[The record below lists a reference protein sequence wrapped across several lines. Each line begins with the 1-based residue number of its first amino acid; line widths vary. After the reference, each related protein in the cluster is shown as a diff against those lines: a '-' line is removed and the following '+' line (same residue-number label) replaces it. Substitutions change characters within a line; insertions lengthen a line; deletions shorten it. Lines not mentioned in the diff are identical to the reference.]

1 MSPDLPEPSERIIY
15 REDGD
20 LADGLRRRDPLAM
33 EVLYERLGRQAFGLA
48 YRILGDG
55 PSAEDV
61 VQEALLT
68 VWRQAER
75 IDTARGRINSFVMTL
90 VHHKA
95 VDALRVKR
103 GQLARQVSVDFAD
116 VEKVGADFSERV
128 LQSIASGEVRQSLST
143 LPEDQRRPIEM
154 AYYEGLTHLEIAD
167 ALGLP
172 LGTVKSRLRLGLE
185 KMRAAMKSGTG
196 DELRRS

>member
-1 MSPDLPEPSERIIY
+1 MCPDPTEPAERSIF

-20 LADGLRRRDPLAM
+20 LAAGLSRRDPLAM
-33 EVLYERLGRQAFGLA
+33 EVLYDRLARQAFGLA

-55 PSAEDV
+55 PAAEDV
-61 VQEALLT
+61 VQEAFLT
-68 VWRQAER
+68 VWRQADR
-75 IDTARGRINSFVMTL
+75 IDVARGKLSSFVLTL

-95 VDALRVKR
+95 IDAVRARR
-103 GQLARQVSVDFAD
+103 GQVARQVSVDVADIEKAGAD
-116 VEKVGADFSERV
+116 VSERV
-128 LQSIASGEVRQSLST
+128 MQSLNRDEVRSALAAV
-143 LPEDQRRPIEM
+143 PDDQRRTIEM
-154 AYYEGLTHLEIAD
+154 AYYEGLTHVEIAE

-185 KMRAAMKSGTG
+185 KMRSALRAESS